1 MTCHGVATGS
11 FFGGTGAGRFS
22 PQLGVF
28 RGAEKSSSNYELSVL
43 PENSCV
49 AGSTD
54 SRFLE
59 CCSQPVNSRKY
70 FSPILENIF
79 LPHSKIFS
87 SHTRKYLSPTLEN
100 IFLPYSKIFFS
111 HTRKYFSPTL
121 ESIFPHTREFFS
133 HTREYFLP
141 YSKIFFSN
149 FNIFDIF
156 RKKHYVGT
164 PNDANNRKCNI
175 CYMCHF
181 LKLILG

>member
-87 SHTRKYLSPTLEN
+87 SHTRKYFPPYSRIFLPHSRIFPPILEN
-100 IFLPYSKIFFS
+100 IFL
-111 HTRKYFSPTL
+111 
-121 ESIFPHTREFFS
+121 EFQ
-133 HTREYFLP
+133 H
-141 YSKIFFSN
+141 
-149 FNIFDIF
+149 FDIF

>member
-87 SHTRKYLSPTLEN
+87 SHTRKYFPPYSRIFLPHSRIFPPILEN
-100 IFLPYSKIFFS
+100 IFLEFQHFRHFSK
-111 HTRKYFSPTL
+111 KTL
-121 ESIFPHTREFFS
+121 CRDT
-133 HTREYFLP
+133 
-141 YSKIFFSN
+141 K
-149 FNIFDIF
+149 
-156 RKKHYVGT
+156 
-164 PNDANNRKCNI
+164 
-175 CYMCHF
+175 
-181 LKLILG
+181 